1 MILRVLKITAL
12 VLALAIAGYA
22 INLAIPRHDYF
33 IERVG
38 LIAAADVVDEL
49 RETHLGYTV
58 HLTSTTGL
66 EVHMRVVLPDV
77 DVGEKL
83 PLVLVLGGHE
93 TGKDAVDLV
102 GNPDGIAFAA
112 IDYPYHG
119 GTDLDNFWKS
129 VAAIP
134 HVQRAFLDA
143 PPAASLALHW
153 LMNQPWVDADRAEIA
168 GVSLGVPFAT
178 VAGAVDTRF
187 SRVWIM
193 HGGGDNG
200 SWVAHGAR
208 RQIENDLL
216 RNIVARTTLFAVY
229 GNSFDTKS
237 WIPEIAPRPVII
249 VAARD
254 DDFVPPESQQSL
266 IRAAESDTV
275 ELIWTEGR
283 HIQPGRSDELQQL
296 LDIVRQKI
304 LGDRSG
310 DLRGPVH
317 PIEPLSH
324 PEMGDWVPLPPLD
337 DIDAYLR
344 LELVTTFGDVF
355 DALLVDDAL
364 IDRIVAAVDSLPRSR
379 VAERVRPLGKLP
391 GELVVDPGEKDDEYD
406 LSIENFERYESLVV
420 GFTSADPDQLVD
432 LYRRYYPRLQT
443 AYRELGYPDGYFNDR
458 VVEVIDHLL
467 ETPTFDD
474 TPALVRP
481 HVLYEFA
488 DPELEALSAGQKLLL
503 RMGPENAE
511 RAKAALRALRE
522 RITAI

>member
-1 MILRVLKITAL
+1 MMLRVLKITAL
-12 VLALAIAGYA
+12 IVLLVIVGYA

-38 LIAAADVVDEL
+38 LIAAADVIDEQ
-49 RETHLGYTV
+49 RETHRGYTV
-58 HLTSTTGL
+58 HPTSTTGL
-66 EVHMRVVLPDV
+66 EVDMRVVLPDV
-77 DVGEKL
+77 DVGERL

-102 GNPDGIAFAA
+102 GDPDGIAFAA

-143 PPAASLALHW
+143 PPATSLALHW
-153 LMNQPWVDADRAEIA
+153 LLNQPWVDADRAEIA

-187 SRVWIM
+187 SRVWIL
-193 HGGGDNG
+193 HGGGDNAT
-200 SWVAHGAR
+200 WVAHGAR
-208 RQIENDLL
+208 RQIENDVL

-249 VAARD
+249 VAARN
-254 DDFVPPESQQSL
+254 DDFVPPESQESL

-283 HIQPGRSDELQQL
+283 HIQPSRSDELQQL

-304 LGDRSG
+304 LGNRATLS
-310 DLRGPVH
+310 LGPVH

-324 PEMGDWVPLPPLD
+324 PEMGDWVPLPALD

-344 LELVTTFGDVF
+344 LELVTTFGNAI

-379 VAERVRPLGKLP
+379 VAERVRPLGRLP
-391 GELVVDPGEKDDEYD
+391 GELVVNPGNDNEEYD
-406 LSIENFERYESLVV
+406 LSAENFERYEFLV
-420 GFTSADPDQLVD
+420 TALSNADPDQLVD
-432 LYRRYYPRLQT
+432 LYRRYYPRLQA
-443 AYRELGYPDGYFNDR
+443 AYVELGYPDGYFNDR

-467 ETPTFDD
+467 DTPHIDETPT
-474 TPALVRP
+474 LVRP

-488 DPELEALSAGQKLLL
+488 NPELEALSAGQKLLL
-503 RMGPENAE
+503 RMGPGNAA
-511 RAKAALRALRE
+511 RTKAALQALRE
-522 RITAI
+522 RIAN